1 MAMAAP
7 IPMPIDPTDILRLTQ
22 WLSPS
27 FPVSAYAYSHGLEA
41 AIARGDIR
49 GANDLE
55 AWITSVLE
63 AGAGRNDAILLGLA
77 HGDEMAFG
85 ALCDLAEALAGARER
100 LEETRAQGHAF
111 ALTLTA
117 IEDTPLDPAPYPV
130 AIGIAARRLSL
141 PRKEVIK
148 LYLHAF
154 ASNLVSV
161 AVRFVPLGQSE
172 GQMVLSRLHE
182 VIAQVAIDAA
192 VAGVDD
198 LGGCVFGADL
208 AAMEHEDMEVR
219 IFRT

>member
-1 MAMAAP
+1 MVMAVP
-7 IPMPIDPTDILRLTQ
+7 IPMPIDATDILRLTQ

-49 GANDLE
+49 KSDDLA
-55 AWITSVLE
+55 AWIRAVLE
-63 AGAGRNDAILLGLA
+63 AGTGRNDAILLALA
-77 HGDEMAFG
+77 HRGEMEQEE
-85 ALCDLAEALAGARER
+85 LIDLAEALSSSRER

-111 ALTLTA
+111 ALTLSA
-117 IEDTPLDPAPYPV
+117 IEDIDIPPAPYPV
-130 AIGIAARRLSL
+130 AIGIAARDLSL
-141 PRKEVIK
+141 PSEEVIK
-148 LYLHAF
+148 LFLHAF

-172 GQMVLSRLHE
+172 GQAVLSRLHGL
-182 VIAQVAIDAA
+182 IAAMAEMAA
-192 VAGVDD
+192 KASIDD

>member
-1 MAMAAP
+1 MVMAAP
-7 IPMPIDPTDILRLTQ
+7 IPMPIDATDILRLTQ

-49 GANDLE
+49 KPDELS
-55 AWITSVLE
+55 AWIRAVLE
-63 AGAGRNDAILLGLA
+63 AGAGRNDAILLALA
-77 HGDEMAFG
+77 HRGEIEQD
-85 ALCDLAEALAGARER
+85 ALIDLAEALCSSRER

-111 ALTLTA
+111 ALTLSA
-117 IEDTPLDPAPYPV
+117 IEDIDIPPAPYPV
-130 AIGIAARRLSL
+130 AIGIAARGLSL
-141 PRKEVIK
+141 PSDEIIK
-148 LYLHAF
+148 LFLHAF

-161 AVRFVPLGQSE
+161 AVRFVPLGQSQ
-172 GQMVLSRLHE
+172 GQAVLSRLHGP
-182 VIAQVAIDAA
+182 IAATAEMAA
-192 VAGVDD
+192 KAGLDD